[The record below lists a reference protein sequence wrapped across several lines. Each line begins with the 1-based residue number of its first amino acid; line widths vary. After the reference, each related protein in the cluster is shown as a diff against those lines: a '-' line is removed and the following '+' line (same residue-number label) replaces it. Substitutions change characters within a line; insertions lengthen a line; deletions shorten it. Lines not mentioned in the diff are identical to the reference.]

1 MDAVFHW
8 RPTFKR
14 GAGRKHTLLL
24 WMERAS
30 VHSAMKRLSRLT
42 LKVVALP
49 GGIHGYRTTRDG
61 LRQLAQEMRKR
72 PDSLDHLTA
81 KAEMARRAAVQDRRR
96 SWIMLASAVIAAIA
110 VTASALSAYF
120 SYLQTLPYPVFW
132 LALLMELT
140 VLKGV

>member
-1 MDAVFHW
+1 
-8 RPTFKR
+8 
-14 GAGRKHTLLL
+14 
-24 WMERAS
+24 MERAS

-61 LRQLAQEMRKR
+61 LRQLAQEMCKR

-96 SWIMLASAVIAAIA
+96 SWIMLASAVIAAIRKRRSKDWKA
-110 VTASALSAYF
+110 RAGPAGQRSSR
-120 SYLQTLPYPVFW
+120 P
-132 LALLMELT
+132 
-140 VLKGV
+140 